1 MNMPPTVL
9 WHIAPECAI
18 ESIKADGL
26 LARPYVYAGSTP
38 EGAWNFMSFRT
49 FDHFIFDKG
58 HSQPPTMHQH
68 DTLGLFEIDCTKMF
82 DLTGKFWEESFDHS
96 PEFFKADAWMV
107 NVAVAPAAMAL
118 HILNRDAAEVHS
130 ELLV

>member
-1 MNMPPTVL
+1 MTMPPTVL

-26 LARPYVYAGSTP
+26 LARPFVFAAPSP
-38 EGAWNFMSFRT
+38 EGAWGFMAFRT

-58 HSQPPTMHQH
+58 HSHPPTMHQH
-68 DTLGLFEIDCTKMF
+68 DTLGLFEIDCTKVF
-82 DLTGKFWEESFDHS
+82 DLTGEFWEPSFDHS
-96 PEFFKADAWMV
+96 VEFFGDGWLTRV
-107 NVAVAPAAMAL
+107 TIPPAAMAL